1 MKTSSIL
8 AIVFGILS
16 LTSVGAQA
24 QNYVLE
30 SKVALLGT
38 ITTQGTEVTTTARN
52 GTEVKR
58 LQVVVKPFTN
68 REILAT
74 MQTRGLIGTSV
85 SGWTLVYLQD
95 ASANGGVYATKSGVL
110 PVAVPAD
117 LLTLPVYSHNL
128 QTGTETKNP
137 NGNTFVGVTE
147 IALATAS
154 VHGKPVS
161 GLASN
166 GVRTLSVTIQGTPY
180 LIDTVTSMMNF
191 TGGGA
196 GATGTEIVKG
206 SISVGNMKVSTLTTL
221 P

>member
-1 MKTSSIL
+1 MKKSSIL
-8 AIVFGILS
+8 AIAFSILCLGS
-16 LTSVGAQA
+16 AQA

-74 MQTRGLIGTSV
+74 MQTRGLIGAST
-85 SGWTLVYLQD
+85 SGWTLVYLED
-95 ASANGGVYATKSGVL
+95 ASANGGIYATKSGVL

-117 LLTLPVYSHNL
+117 LLTLPVYSHSL

-137 NGNTFVGVTE
+137 NGTTFVGVTE

-154 VHGKPVS
+154 VHGQPVS

-166 GVRTLSVTIQGTPY
+166 GVRTLSVVIQGTPF

-191 TGGGA
+191 TGGGTGTA
-196 GATGTEIVKG
+196 GTEIVKG
-206 SISVGNMKVSTLTTL
+206 SIAVGSAKVSTLTTL